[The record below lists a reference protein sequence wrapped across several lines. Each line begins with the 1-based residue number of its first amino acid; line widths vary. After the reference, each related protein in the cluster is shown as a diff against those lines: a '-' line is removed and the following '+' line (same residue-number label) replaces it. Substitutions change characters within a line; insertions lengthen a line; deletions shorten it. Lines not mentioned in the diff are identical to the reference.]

1 MKNFQEHDV
10 KRAFTLAEILITLG
24 VIGVVAA
31 ITLTPLI
38 KNYQKTVWTNQLRK
52 SVSMFS
58 QGFKKWMAD
67 DGVDSLKNTE
77 AFITYVDI
85 FSKSVYPE
93 MGYTNNRVVG
103 VFNAMKKYFKITYI
117 GPIGDYSYKTLGTD
131 GVTKTIGGDHAV
143 ILADG
148 TMFFNYSFN
157 TIDGQG
163 YSVQL
168 YLDVNGKKGPNILG
182 RDVFV
187 IWFNDAGLVTKHS
200 FHHYCNPSSTGS
212 PSANGM
218 GCVEKI
224 MNDNWKMKY

>member
-1 MKNFQEHDV
+1 MKFKNG
-10 KRAFTLAEILITLG
+10 FTLSEVLITLG
-24 VIGVVAA
+24 IIGVVAA
-31 ITLTPLI
+31 ITLTSLI

-67 DGVDSLKNTE
+67 EGVDSLGNTE

-85 FSKSVYPE
+85 YSKSVYPE
-93 MGYTNNRVVG
+93 MGYTMYRVVG

-117 GPIGDYSYKTLGTD
+117 GPIGDYSYKWLGYN
-131 GVTKTIGGDHAV
+131 VPKTINGNHAV

-148 TMFFNYSFN
+148 TMFFNYNFN

-182 RDVFV
+182 RDVFI
-187 IWFNDAGLVTKHS
+187 IWFNEAGLVTKHS
-200 FHHYCNPSSTGS
+200 FFTAKKCCNPSEAVD
-212 PSANGM
+212 ANGY

-224 MNDNWKMKY
+224 MSDGWKMNY